1 LLKFLFYVTRW
12 QLSTPILWIVVSQLG
27 TSIEATVVANLVGAS
42 IFFWVDKVIFRA
54 RSLVVW
60 EYIHGGE
67 CADCGETGSVR
78 RLALAPGG
86 PSEPKRVYDR
96 RNDERPEYRCPAC
109 SEEKLSRLAASRT
122 IAGVVQPA

>member
-1 LLKFLFYVTRW
+1 MLKFVLYVTRW
-12 QLSTPILWIVVSQLG
+12 QLSTPILWIVVSHLG

-60 EYIHGGE
+60 ELMNGGQ
-67 CADCGETGSVR
+67 CADCGSTGAVR

-86 PSEPKRVYDR
+86 PREPGGLYDR
-96 RNDERPEYRCPAC
+96 RHDDRPEYRCPSC
-109 SEEKLSRLAASRT
+109 SEAKLSRLTASRS
-122 IAGVVQPA
+122 IAGVT